1 MAEVMV
7 SFIAGALELAT
18 IFLIAGIGELLD
30 QRAGVLNV
38 GIEGLMLF
46 GAGVS
51 FIVARGSG
59 SLLLGF
65 IVGTVAGGIFG
76 FLHGLFSI
84 TLKVDQVVSAMGVW
98 IFAMG
103 FTTYWVD
110 PHSGPLPAGLSSPR
124 IGGLLSP
131 IFFFAIALVL
141 IVWFILSKTHFGLKI
156 RSVGEDP
163 SVAEATG
170 INVVR
175 IRYLCVV
182 VGGLLGG
189 LAGAFLSLSYFGIWA
204 HLLSGGM
211 GWIALALVIFSMW
224 RPILL
229 LAGSI
234 VFGLVWEFSI
244 RPEAIAAGLGI
255 PIGICRMAPFIATII
270 VLVVISTPRFRR
282 RWGLAKPAA
291 LGVPYV
297 KE

>member
-1 MAEVMV
+1 MW
-7 SFIAGALELAT
+7 SFIARSLEIAT
-18 IFLIAGIGELLD
+18 ILLIAGIGELLN

-46 GAGVS
+46 GAAFGFV
-51 FIVARGSG
+51 VALGSG

-65 IVGTVAGGIFG
+65 IAGTVAGGIFG

-84 TLKVDQVVSAMGVW
+84 TLKVDQVVSAMGIW
-98 IFAMG
+98 IFAIG
-103 FTTYWVD
+103 FTTYWAD
-110 PHSGPLPAGLSSPR
+110 PYSGPLKLSSPR

-131 IFFFAIALVL
+131 LFFLAVALVF
-141 IVWFILSKTHFGLKI
+141 IVWFILFKTHLGLKI

-189 LAGAFLSLSYFGIWA
+189 LAGAFLSLTYFRIWGHLMTGGI
-204 HLLSGGM
+204 
-211 GWIALALVIFSMW
+211 GWIALALVLFSMW
-224 RPILL
+224 RPMIFFVGAL
-229 LAGSI
+229 I
-234 VFGLVWEFSI
+234 FGAVWVFSI
-244 RPEAIAAGLGI
+244 SPEAIAPGLAI
-255 PIGICRMAPFIATII
+255 PLGICRMFPFIAT
-270 VLVVISTPRFRR
+270 LVVLIVVSIPKFRR
-282 RWGLAKPAA
+282 KWGLAKPAA
-291 LGVPYV
+291 LGLPYV

>member
-1 MAEVMV
+1 MW
-7 SFIAGALELAT
+7 SFIARSLEIST
-18 IFLIAGIGELLD
+18 ILLIAGIGELLN

-38 GIEGLMLF
+38 GIEALMLF
-46 GAGVS
+46 GAAFGFV
-51 FIVARGSG
+51 VALGSG

-65 IVGTVAGGIFG
+65 IAGTVAGGIFG

-84 TLKVDQVVSAMGVW
+84 TLKVDQVVSAMGIW

-103 FTTYWVD
+103 FTTYWAD
-110 PHSGPLPAGLSSPR
+110 PHSGPLPSELSSPR

-131 IFFFAIALVL
+131 LFFLAVALVF
-141 IVWFILSKTHFGLKI
+141 IVWFILFRTHLGLKI

-189 LAGAFLSLSYFGIWA
+189 LAGAFLSLTYFGIWA
-204 HLLSGGM
+204 HILTGGM
-211 GWIALALVIFSMW
+211 GWIALALVLFSLW
-224 RPILL
+224 RP
-229 LAGSI
+229 SI
-234 VFGLVWEFSI
+234 FLVGALIFGFVWQFSI
-244 RPEAIAAGLGI
+244 SPEAIAPGLGI
-255 PIGICRMAPFIATII
+255 PLGICRMLPFIATIVVLI
-270 VLVVISTPRFRR
+270 VVSTPKFRR
-282 RWGLAKPAA
+282 KWGLAKPAA
-291 LGVPYV
+291 LGKPYV